1 MRGMS
6 AEGFARTSERLEALA
21 DSADAQML
29 GDGLLSVASL
39 LQREPSLRRALTDPA
54 ASADAKDRLARG
66 ILSGKVSGE
75 AVEVVAT
82 AAGARWSSAGDF
94 VAALEQLGATSLAIA
109 AEKESRL
116 AELEDDLFRFGRIV
130 AGDPGL
136 RDAISNKQVP
146 VARRQQL
153 VSDLLEG
160 RATAP
165 AVRLAVQAVAS
176 GHRSFEAAIE
186 EFQKIAADR
195 QRRVVAL
202 VRVAVDLTGEERTRL
217 AGALSRLY
225 RRDIHLNVVVDP
237 LVLGGVRVEV
247 GEEVID
253 GTVAGKLDDARRRMT
268 G

>member
-1 MRGMS
+1 MS

-21 DSADAQML
+21 ESADAQLL

-54 ASADAKDRLARG
+54 ASTEAKDHLARG

-75 AVEVVAT
+75 TVEVVAT
-82 AAGARWSSAGDF
+82 AASSRWSSAGDF

-130 AGDPGL
+130 AGDPAL

-160 RATAP
+160 KATAP
-165 AVRLAVQAVAS
+165 AVRLAVQAVTS
-176 GHRSFEAAIE
+176 GHRSFETAIE
-186 EFQKIAADR
+186 EFQKIAAER

-202 VRVAVDLTGEERTRL
+202 VRVAVDLSAEERTRL
-217 AGALSRLY
+217 AGALSRQY
-225 RRDIHLNVVVDP
+225 GRDIHLNVVVDP

-247 GEEVID
+247 GDEVID

-268 G
+268 S